1 MCACDLLLLLLLV
14 LPGVQHVVPG
24 TGTSYGYLRKTNSEV
39 LKAPGYLHVPG
50 STCTRNSKLPSLC
63 LSRKNCKSSCFE
75 NRRGESKG
83 TTIAVTRVLHNY
95 GTVVQIGGPLV
106 LSTKITFFADTK
118 RDATKL
124 PSH

>member
-1 MCACDLLLLLLLV
+1 MTCDLLLLL
-14 LPGVQHVVPG
+14 VPG
-24 TGTSYGYLRKTNSEV
+24 TCTSVTGTFAKNNSEV

-75 NRRGESKG
+75 TRRGESKG

-95 GTVVQIGGPLV
+95 GTVVQQIGGPLV